1 MSAAP
6 IYSICA
12 RYNQFAC
19 RFELMGESQRD
30 FRPEVA
36 AQRLPVRACSDIHYL
51 DLVDVAD
58 NECQIHMIILLIAE
72 SVDTMPTDANKPVLF
87 CIPITTPHFF

>member
-30 FRPEVA
+30 FTPEVA
-36 AQRLPVRACSDIHYL
+36 AQRLRACSDIHYL

-58 NECQIHMIILLIAE
+58 NDN
-72 SVDTMPTDANKPVLF
+72 VK
-87 CIPITTPHFF
+87 